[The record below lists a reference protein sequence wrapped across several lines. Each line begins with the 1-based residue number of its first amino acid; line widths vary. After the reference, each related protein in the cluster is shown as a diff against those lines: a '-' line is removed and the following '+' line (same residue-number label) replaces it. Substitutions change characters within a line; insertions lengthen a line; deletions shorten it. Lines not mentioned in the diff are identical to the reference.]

1 MWATNKVYNL
11 DISNLVIPP
20 SQLTALF
27 LLCTVIRPILMAPTS
42 VNSPLDRVERHHE
55 YYIPDGDLF
64 LLVCRC
70 QFTTAMPLRLTPH
83 IRLIIPFFVFIL
95 ISSSV
100 ILENSK
106 MNSLHRPRL
115 ASRER
120 ARRKAVRYIF
130 AMPLLKN
137 SQNFYGSFIMSELG
151 YQVLFLLL
159 N

>member
-1 MWATNKVYNL
+1 MKRFVHHGRGIFFLWPFFTTRSFYIAPRFCRTFDYFNPSCGFFEDVDLGLQNVWATNKVYNL

-100 ILENSK
+100 IL
-106 MNSLHRPRL
+106 
-115 ASRER
+115 
-120 ARRKAVRYIF
+120 
-130 AMPLLKN
+130 
-137 SQNFYGSFIMSELG
+137 
-151 YQVLFLLL
+151 
-159 N
+159 